1 MICHKHTEVAPVKF
15 RKSSVL
21 FNTIA
26 ALGLAMLLVA
36 CGGGDGGSDSSTGTL
51 NLAIT
56 DASVDAAKAVVVE
69 FTGVE
74 LQHSGGERIDYDF
87 VDGDGDPEPRQ
98 IDLLALTGGT
108 TELLLEDVTLT
119 AGDYSWIRL
128 KVNAQPGVLDS
139 YIDLLDDSR
148 HSLHVP
154 SGANSG
160 LKLNRGFNIPDGGM
174 ASFTID
180 FDLRKSVHNPSGS
193 KEDYILRPTLR
204 LVDGNTDG
212 ALSGTIAGIENDLDC
227 SDNAESIGA
236 VYVFDTANTVDD
248 VDGTDDPI
256 TSATVPD
263 DGVYSYTVAFLPE
276 GDYRIDFTCDADI
289 DDNAKDADTDLTDG
303 PVNFA
308 GEAVVTITAGK
319 TTVHDFLVPS
329 P

>member
-1 MICHKHTEVAPVKF
+1 MKF
-15 RKSSVL
+15 RKSLVL

-87 VDGDGDPEPRQ
+87 VDGDGDPESRQ

-128 KVNAQPGVLDS
+128 KVNAQRGVLDS

-180 FDLRKSVHNPSGS
+180 FDLRRSVHNPSGS

-212 ALSGTIAGIENDLDC
+212 ALSGTVTGIENDPDC
-227 SDNAESIGA
+227 SDNTATTATDAAMARPATGLNIRASPAGPAWTSGSSCNASWTPILKSGSILRGKWFCRESLI
-236 VYVFDTANTVDD
+236 NW
-248 VDGTDDPI
+248 
-256 TSATVPD
+256 
-263 DGVYSYTVAFLPE
+263 
-276 GDYRIDFTCDADI
+276 
-289 DDNAKDADTDLTDG
+289 
-303 PVNFA
+303 
-308 GEAVVTITAGK
+308 
-319 TTVHDFLVPS
+319 
-329 P
+329 